1 MGAGPRAFAT
11 PRAFDP
17 SPLAHTGPDILSLG
31 AGLTPLLS
39 DETPVLKIMSPLTVT
54 SGRSWRLLLRFLH
67 PVGAAGTVSA
77 GRLVRYTRV
86 SRGLR
91 DMSRRLPRDSS
102 TSNPLPD
109 PRPPRRAFPAP
120 RSRRPVPPR
129 IDQAAAAIPS
139 AASARRSPALLLLLL
154 LLLIRPQGSEAPP
167 RTRTRPNTRPRLGP
181 AASPWEPRSPSR

>member
-17 SPLAHTGPDILSLG
+17 SPRAHTGPDILSLG
-31 AGLTPLLS
+31 AGLAPLLS
-39 DETPVLKIMSPLTVT
+39 DETPVLKIMSPLAEEKLRRVPECRRAYVSCT
-54 SGRSWRLLLRFLH
+54 SRA
-67 PVGAAGTVSA
+67 VAA

-91 DMSRRLPRDSS
+91 DTFRRLPRDSS

-120 RSRRPVPPR
+120 RSRRPVPPP
-129 IDQAAAAIPS
+129 IDPS
-139 AASARRSPALLLLLL
+139 AASARRSPALLLLL
-154 LLLIRPQGSEAPP
+154 PPPGSEAPP
-167 RTRTRPNTRPRLGP
+167 RTRTRPKTRPRLGP